1 MTELLPILR
10 DIVIIACGGAAAV
23 ALLILVRHLLP
34 LLATLREL
42 TSTAN
47 AAVAQLDAQMK
58 LLGDTIISARALTDA
73 LNDTHRKA
81 IAPAL
86 QNVEEITDRVNRTAR
101 NVSYI
106 VEEGSRF
113 SHSTLRRATHYRDTV
128 FRPIIEIASL
138 WNGIRTVAGLLP
150 KRGRWRLPRLRKGK
164 NDGKE

>member
-1 MTELLPILR
+1 MAEVVPIIR
-10 DIVIIACGGAAAV
+10 DIVIIAFGGVTAV
-23 ALLILVRHLLP
+23 ALVILVRHLVP
-34 LLATLREL
+34 LLGTLRDL
-42 TSTAN
+42 TRTAN
-47 AAVAQLDAQMK
+47 AAVAQLDEQMK
-58 LLGDTIISARALTDA
+58 VLGDTIISARALTDA
-73 LNDTHRKA
+73 PNDTHRKA

-138 WNGIRTVAGLLP
+138 WNAIRTVAGLLP

-164 NDGKE
+164 TDGKE